1 MGQIA
6 GHELFD
12 TWAKAQDLFYQ
23 RAEQMVDEALE
34 AELPDCDLTEV
45 NGLDYDPE
53 DDSVVIVGHYWG
65 WCSMDDNDPGYDAL
79 ALFRVSREEFLDP
92 EVWEARLA
100 EHRKRMEWRDA
111 EARKAAE
118 ERERAEYLRLK
129 AKFEQ

>member
-23 RAEQMVDEALE
+23 RAEQMVDEARE
-34 AELPDCDLTEV
+34 AELPDCDLTDV

-53 DDSVVIVGHYWG
+53 NDSVVIIGHYWG
-65 WCSMDDNDPGYDAL
+65 WCSMDDNDTGYDAL
-79 ALFRVSREEFLDP
+79 ALFRVRREEFLDP

-118 ERERAEYLRLK
+118 EREWAEYLRLK